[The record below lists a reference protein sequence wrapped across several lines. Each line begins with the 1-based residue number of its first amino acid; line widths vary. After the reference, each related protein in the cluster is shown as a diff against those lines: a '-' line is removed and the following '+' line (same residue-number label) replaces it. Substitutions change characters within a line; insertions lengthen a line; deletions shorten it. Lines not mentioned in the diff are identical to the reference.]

1 MKDSVFYRTG
11 ILAHMCTLNSMVFVL
26 ELQRPHKVTYRN
38 DGEKFTRFHHWV
50 KNYMNSMNSYKRK
63 NIFQRYDPILSD
75 KLSIQANKGTLI
87 EISSTSEDNTN
98 WIQ

>member
-1 MKDSVFYRTG
+1 
-11 ILAHMCTLNSMVFVL
+11 
-26 ELQRPHKVTYRN
+26 
-38 DGEKFTRFHHWV
+38 
-50 KNYMNSMNSYKRK
+50 MNSMNSYKRK

-98 WIQ
+98 